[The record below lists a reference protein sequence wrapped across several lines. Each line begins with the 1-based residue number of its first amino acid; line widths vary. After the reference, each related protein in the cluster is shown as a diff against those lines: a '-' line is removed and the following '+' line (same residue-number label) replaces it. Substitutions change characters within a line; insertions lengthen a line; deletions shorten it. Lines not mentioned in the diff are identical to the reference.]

1 MSDQENTNG
10 RAIVHAEAD
19 IGSSMFNLETVNC
32 DGLQLL
38 GLAEVIRAHG
48 MAALAMDMQAASHRR
63 SPIDVVRG
71 KVHDPRN

>member
-1 MSDQENTNG
+1 MERSEG
-10 RAIVHAEAD
+10 KAIVHAEAD
-19 IGSSMFNLETVNC
+19 IGSSMFALETVNC

-63 SPIDVVRG
+63 SPIEVVKG
-71 KVHDPRN
+71 KLT